1 MEAKTNL
8 TIGDFFEAAH
18 AFCRH
23 HKTEAIN
30 VASLPDIMPKEEIQ
44 KNETLVKALQVTF
57 TGLVDMLSLTQNIIE
72 EMGNED
78 RHSDNGDPAS

>member
-1 MEAKTNL
+1 
-8 TIGDFFEAAH
+8 
-18 AFCRH
+18 
-23 HKTEAIN
+23 
-30 VASLPDIMPKEEIQ
+30 MPKEEIQ